1 MSELM
6 DIRGL
11 IQRGAPANGDEARRI
26 IRVALENGA
35 DRAED
40 WERRLSAALTEILV
54 GSQLHLATYAA
65 RASALAVID
74 EIDRRRVY

>member
-6 DIRGL
+6 DIRCL
-11 IQRGAPANGDEARRI
+11 IQRGAPANGDEARKI

-35 DRAED
+35 DQPGD

-54 GSQLHLATYAA
+54 GHQLHLTTYAA
-65 RASALAVID
+65 RADALAVID
-74 EIDRRRVY
+74 EINSRQVH